1 MKTRVISAIVALII
15 LVPLIIVGGTAYNIG
30 VYVIA
35 LLGLK
40 EFLDIKSSKKPLP
53 IFIQFMAYV
62 FMTLVLL
69 SNVNLITMDFEL
81 DFRLLSALFITFL
94 LPVVLYH
101 ERKKYSIN
109 DAFYMIG
116 GLLFLSISMTLL
128 MIVRNMGLEIL
139 VYLLLITTMTD
150 IFAYVTGSLI
160 GKT

>member
-40 EFLDIKSSKKPLP
+40 EFLDIKATKKPFP

-62 FMTLVLL
+62 FMTLVILSNEKLL
-69 SNVNLITMDFEL
+69 SMDFEL
-81 DFRLLSALFITFL
+81 DFRLLAALFITFL

-101 ERKKYSIN
+101 DQKNIV
-109 DAFYMIG
+109 
-116 GLLFLSISMTLL
+116 LMTHF
-128 MIVRNMGLEIL
+128 I
-139 VYLLLITTMTD
+139 
-150 IFAYVTGSLI
+150 
-160 GKT
+160 